1 MSKLYV
7 NEIYAKGSSNKGLEI
22 DSTGRV
28 LIPVVPAWRVTK
40 STAQAVSTTAETA
53 VTFQTS
59 SGQNCFV
66 NGGVTLTSNKIV
78 VPVAGIYQV
87 GVNLRVDN
95 ITSGYMVTRIL
106 KNLEQTGQEETYHI
120 VTVGGGAYNTATLVD
135 VFQADAGDE
144 FSVSNLSSSDSS
156 YSISNASIFSG
167 HLVG

>member
-1 MSKLYV
+1 MTSILKV
-7 NEIYAKGSSNKGLEI
+7 DNIHTSGGTSAMTI

-28 LIPVVPAWRVTK
+28 LMPVVPAWRVTK
-40 STAQAVSTTAETA
+40 SVVQAVSTTAETA
-53 VTFQTS
+53 VTFQSS

-66 NGGVTLTSNKIV
+66 NGGVTLTNNKIV

-87 GVNLRVDN
+87 SVNLRVDN
-95 ITSGYMVTRIL
+95 VTSGYLVTRIL
-106 KNLEQTGQEETYHI
+106 KNLDQSGQEETYHI
-120 VTVGGGAYNTATLVD
+120 HSVNGGAYNTATLVD

-144 FSVSNLSSSDSS
+144 FSVSNLSSSDNS

>member
-1 MSKLYV
+1 MSKIYV

-28 LIPVVPAWRVTK
+28 LMPVVPAWRVTK